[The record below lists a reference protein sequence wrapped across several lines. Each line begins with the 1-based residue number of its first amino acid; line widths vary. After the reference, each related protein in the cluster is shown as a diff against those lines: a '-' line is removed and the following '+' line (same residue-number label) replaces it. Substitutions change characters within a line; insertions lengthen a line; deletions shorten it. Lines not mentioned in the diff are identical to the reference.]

1 VAPHTLEKSRLI
13 VDVLIPALNEEATIG
28 PVVTGVRV
36 CGQPVRHVVL
46 VDNGSTDKTAFIA
59 EQHGALVVREPERGY
74 GAACLRGLRFIEQQK
89 VPPDVVVFMDA
100 DGSDN
105 PGDLGRLLDAILAG
119 ADLAIGSRTLGLAEP
134 GSLAPAQ
141 RVGNAVAVNL
151 IRAVYGQKYTDLGP
165 FRAVR
170 YPALLALGMT
180 DTDYGWTVEMQVK
193 AVQRGLRIVE
203 VPVRY
208 HRRLLDSGL
217 ASLAGRYGFR
227 LDSAANNR
235 KRSTAFTRVVLGRFF
250 RLQMRNML

>member
-1 VAPHTLEKSRLI
+1 MAPHTLEKSRLI
-13 VDVLIPALNEEATIG
+13 VDVLVPALNEEATIG

-89 VPPDVVVFMDA
+89 VPPDVVVFRDA
-100 DGSDN
+100 GGSDN

-208 HRRLLDSGL
+208 HRRRGGESKISQTVRG
-217 ASLAGRYGFR
+217 SIGAGAKILYTILRH
-227 LDSAANNR
+227 
-235 KRSTAFTRVVLGRFF
+235 STHR
-250 RLQMRNML
+250 